1 MARHQPD
8 TVPSHAVPQPE
19 TSVGG
24 PGAHIVTVGV
34 EGETVDVRK
43 MTVEDPERLALIC
56 GPQSGRPVVAAGSE
70 IVAVRCE
77 GAVPDRE
84 HVALV
89 AHQAGPGQQ
98 RPQAN
103 CAVLRTREQQ
113 RSVGVDGQAVH
124 RAAVANQGLALLP
137 GGVVHHP
144 VQSIVRLPEHNRSG

>member
-24 PGAHIVTVGV
+24 PGTHIVTVGV
-34 EGETVDVRK
+34 EGETVDVRE
-43 MTVEDPERLALIC
+43 MTVEDPERLALVC
-56 GPQSGRPVVAAGSE
+56 SPESGRPVVATGGE
-70 IVAVRCE
+70 IVTVRSE
-77 GAVPDRE
+77 GAVPDWE

-98 RPQAN
+98 GPQSHRP
-103 CAVLRTREQQ
+103 VLGTREEQ
-113 RSVGVDGQAVH
+113 RPVRVNGEPVH
-124 RAAVANQGLALLP
+124 RATVAHQGLALLS

-144 VQSIVRLPEHNRSG
+144 VQNIVRLPEHNR